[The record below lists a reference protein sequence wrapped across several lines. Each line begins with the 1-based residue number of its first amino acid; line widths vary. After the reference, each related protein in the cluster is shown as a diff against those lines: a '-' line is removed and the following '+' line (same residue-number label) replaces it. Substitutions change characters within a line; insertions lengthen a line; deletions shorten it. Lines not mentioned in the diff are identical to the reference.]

1 MSCATGGK
9 AGENRGLWQAPLW
22 AVQRPAKAARVTAT
36 SSRISAFADR
46 WPKLLA
52 LVLGAVSATG
62 FAPLNLWPLTL
73 LAFAGWMALVA
84 RSPKGWRAFG
94 VGWAFGV
101 GHFTVGLNWIATAFT
116 YQAAMPAWLGWV
128 AVVLLAL
135 YLAIYP
141 ALAAW
146 GAWLVR
152 FLTGP
157 VVPLR
162 RVKGAPRALPF
173 TVITSS
179 YLLSFAGMWILTEW
193 LRSWVFTGFAWNPLA
208 AVALA
213 GNIAGILGENY
224 LELIGT
230 YGVSGIVVVWS
241 AMVAASIEQYLV
253 LQALKQRGI
262 ADPREQDSLRG
273 APLEEFDNRRFAKVL
288 AVGTALALL
297 IMVGGIFLSSTR
309 DYPSSPPKGET
320 FEEMIARIKAEQG
333 TPITVVQP
341 NVGQQDKWEGSKADA
356 NFAKLARLTAPKDDA
371 PRLILWP
378 EAAIPDYLETGYP
391 AVYYDRSPA
400 EARGRLTSL
409 MNAGDVMLLG
419 ALKLELDG
427 GGEVVGARNAVMTV
441 HADGTLGPR
450 YDKAHLVPYGE
461 YLPMRSILS
470 TIGLSRLAPG
480 DIDFWPGPGPHTLDL
495 GEFGRIGLQI
505 CYEIIFSGQVVDR
518 SHRPDFIFNP
528 SNDAWFGGWGPPQHL
543 AQARLRAIE
552 EGLPVIRATPTGIS
566 AVIDA
571 DGRVLES
578 IPMHVAGRI
587 DTVVPKAHEPTL
599 FARFGNVLPVGFALL
614 LLAAAI
620 AFRRR
625 GR

>member
-1 MSCATGGK
+1 M
-9 AGENRGLWQAPLW
+9 
-22 AVQRPAKAARVTAT
+22 TAT
-36 SSRISAFADR
+36 SSRIIAFADR

-52 LVLGAVSATG
+52 LALGAVSATG

-84 RSPKGWRAFG
+84 RSPRGWRSFG

-101 GHFTVGLNWIATAFT
+101 GHFAIGLNWIATAFT

-128 AVVLLAL
+128 AVVLLSL
-135 YLAIYP
+135 YLAVYP

-146 GAWLVR
+146 GAWTVQKLV
-152 FLTGP
+152 FP
-157 VVPLR
+157 
-162 RVKGAPRALPF
+162 AFARA
-173 TVITSS
+173 T
-179 YLLSFAGMWILTEW
+179 LSFILAFAALWTLTEW
-193 LRSWVFTGFAWNPLA
+193 LRSWVFTGFAWNPLG
-208 AVALA
+208 AVAA
-213 GNIAGILGENY
+213 GPSASAAIW
-224 LELIGT
+224 IGT
-230 YGVSGIVVVWS
+230 YGLGALILMLAGALLLLS
-241 AMVAASIEQYLV
+241 ARRWKAAALIAAPPILFTAAAIASIASSNV
-253 LQALKQRGI
+253 GVAINGKVRN
-262 ADPREQDSLRG
+262 
-273 APLEEFDNRRFAKVL
+273 AP
-288 AVGTALALL
+288 
-297 IMVGGIFLSSTR
+297 S
-309 DYPSSPPKGET
+309 
-320 FEEMIARIKAEQG
+320 RIP
-333 TPITVVQP
+333 TTVVQP
-341 NVGQQDKWEGSKADA
+341 NVGQQDKWEGDKADA
-356 NFAKLARLTAPKDDA
+356 NFAKLARLTTPKDDT

-400 EARGRLTSL
+400 AARGRLTSL

-419 ALKLELDG
+419 ALKLELARDG
-427 GGEVVGARNAVMTV
+427 NVVGARNAVMTV
-441 HADGTLGPR
+441 HADGTLGAR

-461 YLPMRSILS
+461 YLPMRPILS
-470 TIGLSRLAPG
+470 AIGLSRLAPG
-480 DIDFWPGPGPHTLDL
+480 DVDFWPGPGPHTLDL
-495 GEFGRIGLQI
+495 GRFGKVGLQI

-518 SHRPDFIFNP
+518 AHRPDFLFNP

-571 DGRVLES
+571 DGRVLDS
-578 IPMHVAGRI
+578 LPMHAAGRI
-587 DTVVPKAHEPTL
+587 DTFVPRAHAPTL
-599 FARFGNVLPVGFALL
+599 FAQYGNVLPVGFALL

>member
-1 MSCATGGK
+1 M
-9 AGENRGLWQAPLW
+9 
-22 AVQRPAKAARVTAT
+22 TAI
-36 SSRISAFADR
+36 SSRIAAFADR

-52 LVLGAVSATG
+52 LLLGAVSATG

-73 LAFAGWMALVA
+73 LAFAGWMLLVA
-84 RSPKGWRAFG
+84 RSPRKRSAFG

-101 GHFTVGLNWIATAFT
+101 GHFTIGLNWIATAFT

-135 YLAIYP
+135 YLAVYP
-141 ALAAW
+141 ALAAL

-152 FLTGP
+152 RLGPPRTELT
-157 VVPLR
+157 
-162 RVKGAPRALPF
+162 
-173 TVITSS
+173 
-179 YLLSFAGMWILTEW
+179 LSFVLAFAALWTLTEW
-193 LRSWVFTGFAWNPLA
+193 LRSWVFTGFAWNPL
-208 AVALA
+208 VATIGDFFGL
-213 GNIAGILGENY
+213 LR
-224 LELIGT
+224 LIGT
-230 YGVSGIVVVWS
+230 YGGS
-241 AMVAASIEQYLV
+241 ATVILAAGYVPWVMQSRVNDPGLSTAPSPRSQLLHQLGAGAAIAGFLGLLYL
-253 LQALKQRGI
+253 LPNGSTSTPTASNI
-262 ADPREQDSLRG
+262 A
-273 APLEEFDNRRFAKVL
+273 
-288 AVGTALALL
+288 
-297 IMVGGIFLSSTR
+297 
-309 DYPSSPPKGET
+309 
-320 FEEMIARIKAEQG
+320 
-333 TPITVVQP
+333 ITVVQP
-341 NVGQQDKWEGSKADA
+341 NVGQQDKWEGDKAEA
-356 NFAKLARLTAPKDDA
+356 NFAKLARLTTPKNDT

-409 MNAGDVMLLG
+409 MNPGDLMLLG
-419 ALKLELDG
+419 ALKLEFASDG
-427 GGEVVGARNAVMTV
+427 EAIGARNAVMTV

-461 YLPMRSILS
+461 YLPMRPILS
-470 TIGLSRLAPG
+470 AIGLSRLAPG
-480 DIDFWPGPGPHTLDL
+480 DLDFWPGPGPHTLDL
-495 GEFGRIGLQI
+495 GAFGKAGLQI

-518 SHRPDFIFNP
+518 THRPDFIFNP

-571 DGRVLES
+571 NGRILDS
-578 IPMHVAGRI
+578 LPMHQAGRI
-587 DTVVPKAHEPTL
+587 DAFVPKAHAPTP
-599 FARFGNVLPVGFALL
+599 FARYGNLLPVGFALL